1 MLLYIHIEMIIIP
14 HKYGTYIYSIYMYY
28 FILNNIIGICPPS
41 ASVDAWHLFS
51 AKSTTQDLIYPFQL
65 TRSLELDF
73 DVDVLARG
81 KKPLSP

>member
-1 MLLYIHIEMIIIP
+1 
-14 HKYGTYIYSIYMYY
+14 MYY
-28 FILNNIIGICPPS
+28 FILNNIIGIVPS

-51 AKSTTQDLIYPFQL
+51 AKSTTQDLIYPF
-65 TRSLELDF
+65 SLPAHRLDF